1 MLHPVFLRQPGP
13 RWFGGRST
21 KNFLLPATP
30 WRHRHEQVRGLDRA
44 VIEPSLGGAGGARV
58 LRIRCTTSRRMWRK

>member
-30 WRHRHEQVRGLDRA
+30 WRHRHEQVRGLEPRCDRA
-44 VIEPSLGGAGGARV
+44 VI
-58 LRIRCTTSRRMWRK
+58 RRRWRSTCITYKMYDVSTDVA